1 MPDPDH
7 ARPGRPHLA
16 RDNQQWIFDY
26 VIQQTGLTYHWWGE
40 ERSLP
45 PEVRSH
51 AMISKHL
58 GMRAMEKEREAARLA
73 AEGDREAA
81 LPAYVAAAHGFL
93 RAQHPVFELNAEK
106 RFLYDGLQRCYE
118 QVRELAPYRI
128 ERVEVD
134 WEGTQ
139 VGGWLHIN
147 PDVAGPAPLLFLVPG
162 CDTTSEGAPNPANV
176 KEFARGWHVFSFDG
190 PGIGRSNMRGIALTP
205 DNSERAASAIL
216 DELLTRSEIDP
227 QQVAVFGAGAGSHWA
242 TRFASHDRRVAA
254 AATKSTYSPLYYLM
268 NEDSPRYKQLF
279 AFLTQSTTE
288 QQLDE
293 TLEAMSLDGLV
304 GNITCPFLMVTGEYD
319 LRDPVEEVLRIFDQV
334 TAPAQLWIFAD
345 SFHKTRFA
353 DGSGTYQPTLDWLS
367 DRLAGVAMPETNQVR
382 YIEPSALRPWG
393 DGVSLKRHWYEDGQ
407 PATQR

>member
-1 MPDPDH
+1 MPDPDR

-45 PEVRSH
+45 PEIRSH

-58 GMRAMEKEREAARLA
+58 GLRAIEKEQEAARIA
-73 AEGDREAA
+73 ADGDRDAA
-81 LPAYVAAAHGFL
+81 LRAYVAAAHGFL

-106 RFLYDGLQRCYE
+106 QFLYDGLQRCYD
-118 QVRELAPYRI
+118 QVRKLASYRI

-147 PDVAGPAPLLFLVPG
+147 PDVVGPAPLLFLVPG
-162 CDTTSEGAPNPANV
+162 CDTTSEGAPNPAQV
-176 KEFARGWHVFSFDG
+176 KEFGRGWHVFSFDG
-190 PGIGRSNMRGIALTP
+190 PGTGRSNMRGIALTP

-216 DELLTRSEIDP
+216 DVLLPLPEIDP
-227 QQVAVFGAGAGSHWA
+227 QQIAVFGAGAGSHWA
-242 TRFASHDRRVAA
+242 TRFAAHDRRVTA

-279 AFLTQSTTE
+279 AFLTQSETE
-288 QQLDE
+288 EQLDE
-293 TLEAMSLDGLV
+293 TLKAMSLDGV
-304 GNITCPFLMVTGEYD
+304 IANITCPFLMVTGEYD
-319 LRDPVEEVLRIFDQV
+319 LRDPIEEVLRVFDQIS
-334 TAPAQLWIFAD
+334 APAQLWIFAD
-345 SFHKTRFA
+345 QFHKLRFA
-353 DGSGTYQPTLDWLS
+353 DGSGSYQPMLDWLS
-367 DRLAGVAMPETNQVR
+367 DRLAAVPMPETNEVR
-382 YIEPSALRPWG
+382 YIEPSAARPWG
-393 DGVSLKRHWYEDGQ
+393 DGVSLKRYWYEDGR
-407 PATQR
+407 PALGA